1 MLVELRLP
9 TLQGELPVRPR
20 SYRDAS
26 ESYRVTE
33 VATTAEKLRKGVIAN
48 GEARV
53 WGHGGGEH
61 VFFFGQ
67 LGEHV
72 ELQQHCNL
80 PSSAVRYRW
89 GDGLMIFNYYIF
101 R

>member
-1 MLVELRLP
+1 MERL
-9 TLQGELPVRPR
+9 GFGDMAE
-20 SYRDAS
+20 
-26 ESYRVTE
+26 ESMF
-33 VATTAEKLRKGVIAN
+33 
-48 GEARV
+48 
-53 WGHGGGEH
+53 
-61 VFFFGQ
+61 FFFGQ